1 MEEAP
6 KPIKRLSDLLS
17 EKDKAKVAEWTK
29 KKLNPE
35 HETEIPPELFTIAE
49 AVYYGG
55 WEAFRD
61 IKRGYIESKDPVTG
75 RPIDVPITLEEV
87 VMINKAC
94 DKVWYK
100 KLCEYGNMATIANIS
115 GMSKRPDKVFN
126 ANIEKFMEN
135 VNGK

>member
-1 MEEAP
+1 M
-6 KPIKRLSDLLS
+6 
-17 EKDKAKVAEWTK
+17 
-29 KKLNPE
+29 
-35 HETEIPPELFTIAE
+35 
-49 AVYYGG
+49 YYGG

-115 GMSKRPDKVFN
+115 GMSKKPDKVFN